1 VKTAVKRILLAGAVI
16 LLAAGAASAGL
27 MVARTGNARGYPV
40 MDLKQGVSAAT
51 LQVTPAFVYRHGTS
65 VVVLRPFAP
74 DSTVAVAWCPS
85 QGFFEDPSTGS
96 KFRPD
101 GSYLAGPA
109 ERGMDRIRGTVVD
122 GVLQIAPGSTVP
134 GHKRGLAEVLATSL
148 PPCDWRHAV
157 FAPGVA
163 APPSPTPEA
172 PG

>member
-1 VKTAVKRILLAGAVI
+1 VKTALKWILLAAGVV

-40 MDLKQGVSAAT
+40 SGLRQGVSAAS
-51 LQVTPAFVYRHGTS
+51 LQVTPAFVYRHGS
-65 VVVLRPFAP
+65 SIVVLRPFAP
-74 DSTVAVAWCPS
+74 DSIVAVGWCPA

-109 ERGMDRIRGTVVD
+109 DRGMDRISSEVVD
-122 GVLQIAPGSTVP
+122 GVLQIAPGATIP
-134 GHKRGLAEVLATSL
+134 GQKRLAEVLATSL
-148 PPCDWRHAV
+148 PPCDWHHAV

-163 APPSPTPEA
+163 PPPSPTPES
-172 PG
+172 PE

>member
-1 VKTAVKRILLAGAVI
+1 MRTAAKRALLAGAVI

-27 MVARTGNARGYPV
+27 MVARTGNARGYPIE
-40 MDLKQGVSAAT
+40 DLHQGVSAAT
-51 LQVTPAFVYRHGTS
+51 LQVTPAFVYRHGSS

-74 DSTVAVAWCPS
+74 DSTVAVAWCPK

-109 ERGMDRIRGTVVD
+109 ERGLDRIKATEVD
-122 GVLQIAPGSTVP
+122 GVLQIAPGATIE
-134 GHKRGLAEVLATSL
+134 GRKRLAEVLATSL

-163 APPSPTPEA
+163 APPSPTPETS
-172 PG
+172 G